1 VHSTCTATHSWHAAR
16 LKARTRLA
24 TLLTWTERDQRVF
37 AALTGLV
44 AVVNRLLPSP
54 ISRFPFNTCLQG
66 LRIRRLVRGDLA
78 A

>member
-1 VHSTCTATHSWHAAR
+1 
-16 LKARTRLA
+16 
-24 TLLTWTERDQRVF
+24 LTWTERDQRVF
-37 AALTGLV
+37 AALIGLV

-54 ISRFPFNTCLQG
+54 ISRFPFNTCLQD